1 MKEYRHTMANPC
13 HISVG
18 GVAYQNE
25 NDELKVVILGRNEA
39 DGAHYHLPKGT
50 LHHNET
56 LENCARREVL
66 EESGCRC
73 SVGKLISTD
82 TQSYTARDGVA
93 VIKTLIYF
101 EMPIIENVEQHD
113 DEHDWVECVGIE
125 EAIEK
130 LRNTEPKK
138 KEFLVVE
145 RFLKSYNS
153 CG

>member
-1 MKEYRHTMANPC
+1 MEEYRHTTTDPY

-25 NDELKVVILGRNEA
+25 NNKLKVVILGRNEA

-56 LENCARREVL
+56 LEDCAKREVL
-66 EESGCRC
+66 EESGYRC
-73 SVGKLISTD
+73 SIGKLISTD
-82 TQSYTARDGVA
+82 TQSYAARDDVA

-101 EMPIIENVEQHD
+101 EMPIIENVRRHD
-113 DEHDWVECVGIE
+113 DEHDWVEYVGIE

-145 RFLKSYNS
+145 QFLKKFTLS
-153 CG
+153 